1 MADVRELILVE
12 TVGAG
17 GLTFARAVS
26 RFKFAIRWMVV
37 ATAGTPLRFL
47 YRAIYRL
54 HISYALRTL
63 RRFPGTR
70 AVYLSRSMAKG
81 EITIGVSDIDMV
93 ILGEWPDQ
101 EREQLG
107 LAVRKLMALSPL
119 YDSTLWQQIHTV
131 AELRTLWES
140 DYHFQSRF
148 EQGRT
153 QWKLAYGNTDYVKTL
168 PEIPPDRI
176 AGAHYMDTRLWWL
189 YFIASTFG
197 EGPLA
202 QDAIFRNSICYK
214 IVTEIGNIASAL
226 ETGIVEY
233 SRGKGLAAQ
242 IASSKGANRDF
253 LLRLQKSAGRRHLT
267 FDGNIQEESFQ
278 FLLPLMEQIT
288 SQVTLQPHS
297 PTFHVDAAPE
307 EMLLTPAAQRHAN
320 ILVEHVKDQWQGFRA
335 AYLVPSI
342 ASTFAIDDLLL
353 LIEVDPARLP
363 SLGQIK
369 DLGKLHVTGRASF
382 RQRVVLFLLLP
393 EGAYQLEFV
402 NFLEV
407 WRVLVCPEAN
417 PDIFTLISRPEF
429 RLAGESATVFRKPI
443 WSDFAN
449 DLVNEESGV
458 RRSAMAHAPAELPG
472 SIEII
477 RNIYRHVQ
485 LDIIQRT
492 AAGGHPVIPLTPA
505 AIERALLSL
514 GLPESPVLRALRE
527 AYESELNGISVDV
540 LPLIPEI
547 GAFLGQLADPVQTQ

>member
-12 TVGAG
+12 TVSAG

-148 EQGRT
+148 DQGRT

-168 PEIPPDRI
+168 PEIPPDRV

-202 QDAIFRNSICYK
+202 QDPIFRNSICYK
-214 IVTEIGNIASAL
+214 VVTEIGNIATAL
-226 ETGIVEY
+226 ETGTVEY
-233 SRGKGLAAQ
+233 SRSKGLAAQ
-242 IASSKGANRDF
+242 IASSNGANRDF
-253 LLRLQKSAGRRHLT
+253 LLRLQKSAGRRHLK
-267 FDGNIQEESFQ
+267 FDGNIQEEAFQ
-278 FLLPLMEQIT
+278 FLLPLIEQMT
-288 SQVTLQPHS
+288 SKLALQPHS

-307 EMLLTPAAQRHAN
+307 ELLLTPAAQRHAN
-320 ILVEHVKDQWQGFRA
+320 ILVEHAKDQWKCFRA

-417 PDIFTLISRPEF
+417 PDVFTLISRPEF

-458 RRSAMAHAPAELPG
+458 RRSAMAHAPAELPS

-477 RNIYRHVQ
+477 RNVYRHLQ

-492 AAGGHPVIPLTPA
+492 AAGGRPVIPLTPA